1 MRWAVVVVV
10 LIAAA
15 VVALYVYARSSPY
28 LITAD
33 EAKRRIAAREITT
46 VLDVRTNA
54 ERATLGAYPN
64 SIHIPAALLAERAP
78 IAIPDKAAAIL
89 VYCNTGQRA
98 RAATER
104 LRAMGYMNVV
114 YIATSHA
121 SIM

>member
-1 MRWAVVVVV
+1 MWWGVIIVG
-10 LIAAA
+10 L
-15 VVALYVYARSSPY
+15 VVAMYFYARSSPY
-28 LITAD
+28 LISAAD
-33 EAKRRIAAREITT
+33 AKRRIAARQITT

-64 SIHIPAALLAERAP
+64 SIHIPAALLTERAP

-104 LRAMGYMNVV
+104 LHAMGYMNVV